1 MKAGWKEVKKKEEQ
15 MNRHDVLE
23 VLRRFKEVNADRYKI
38 ARLGLFGSGARD
50 GRNEESDIDVVV
62 VLSELDALN
71 LIGIKQDLEE
81 RFRCHVDVVR
91 YREKMNPLLRKR
103 IEREAV
109 YV

>member
-1 MKAGWKEVKKKEEQ
+1 MKKTEEQ
-15 MNRHDVLE
+15 MNAHDILE

-50 GRNEESDIDVVV
+50 SRKEKSDIDVVV
-62 VLSELDALN
+62 VLRELDALN
-71 LIGIKQDLEE
+71 FIGIKQDLEE
-81 RFRCHVDVVR
+81 KFRCHVDVVR

>member
-1 MKAGWKEVKKKEEQ
+1 MKKTEQ
-15 MNRHDVLE
+15 LMNRHDILE

-50 GRNEESDIDVVV
+50 RRKETSDIDVVV
-62 VLSELDALN
+62 LLSELDALS

>member
-1 MKAGWKEVKKKEEQ
+1 MKKREEQ
-15 MNRHDVLE
+15 MNRNDILE

-50 GRNEESDIDVVV
+50 NRNEKSDIDVVV
-62 VLSELDALN
+62 VLSKADALN
-71 LIGIKQDLEE
+71 LIGIKQDLEVK
-81 RFRCHVDVVR
+81 FRCNVDVER
-91 YREKMNPLLRKR
+91 YREKMNPFLRKR

>member
-1 MKAGWKEVKKKEEQ
+1 MKEETTEQ
-15 MNRHDVLE
+15 MNRNEILE
-23 VLRRFKEVNADRYKI
+23 ALRRFKEINADRYKI
-38 ARLGLFGSGARD
+38 ASIGLFGSGARD
-50 GRNEESDIDVVV
+50 NRNEKSDIDVVV
-62 VLSELDALN
+62 VLSKMDALN

-91 YREKMNPLLRKR
+91 YREKMNPFLQKR

>member
-1 MKAGWKEVKKKEEQ
+1 LRQGLKKVVNREEQ
-15 MNRHDVLE
+15 MNRRDILE
-23 VLRRFKEVNADRYKI
+23 VLRRFKEVNSERYKI
-38 ARLGLFGSGARD
+38 ARLGLFGSGAR
-50 GRNEESDIDVVV
+50 GTREERSDIDVVV

-81 RFRCHVDVVR
+81 KFRCHVDVVR

>member
-1 MKAGWKEVKKKEEQ
+1 
-15 MNRHDVLE
+15 
-23 VLRRFKEVNADRYKI
+23 
-38 ARLGLFGSGARD
+38 
-50 GRNEESDIDVVV
+50 
-62 VLSELDALN
+62 LS

>member
-1 MKAGWKEVKKKEEQ
+1 VKKAEEQ
-15 MNRHDVLE
+15 MNTHDILE

-50 GRNEESDIDVVV
+50 SRKEKSDIDVVV
-62 VLSELDALN
+62 VFSELDALN
-71 LIGIKQDLEE
+71 FIGIKQDLEE
-81 RFRCHVDVVR
+81 KFRCHVDVVR